1 MAAGAEGR
9 RGGRADEEEGGS
21 TTERRRPSEGTDE
34 SAHKGFRAAGST
46 SKDRF
51 SGNRATEPETG
62 PRGVHADRSATST
75 AGSAAS
81 DSVTI
86 HGAIPVQRVL
96 PTVPPSAFGASAFAI
111 PPGRQRQKQRIQ
123 CSGRAVYALVQCPGR
138 AIRALTCTSARAIVP
153 AWRLWFTAAVRQR
166 QATVRFH
173 VNTPRQYGQPH
184 WPQARMLHAPRN
196 ERAWDHVIPIPRG
209 RSRVRGLRPRW
220 DSDHSD
226 R

>member
-9 RGGRADEEEGGS
+9 RGRRADEEEGGS
-21 TTERRRPSEGTDE
+21 TTERSRSSEGTDE
-34 SAHKGFRAAGST
+34 SAREGFRAARST
-46 SKDRF
+46 GKDRF
-51 SGNRATEPETG
+51 SGNGATEPETG

-81 DSVTI
+81 DSATI
-86 HGAIPVQRVL
+86 RDAIPVQRVL
-96 PTVPPSAFGASAFAI
+96 PTVPPFAFDASAFAI
-111 PPGRQRQKQRIQ
+111 PSGRQRQKQRIQ
-123 CSGRAVYALVQCPGR
+123 CPSRAVYALVQCPDH
-138 AIRALTCTSARAIVP
+138 TCASARAIVP
-153 AWRLWFTAAVRQR
+153 ASRLWFTAAVRQR

-173 VNTPRQYGQPH
+173 VYTPRQYGQPH

-209 RSRVRGLRPRW
+209 RSRARGLRPRW